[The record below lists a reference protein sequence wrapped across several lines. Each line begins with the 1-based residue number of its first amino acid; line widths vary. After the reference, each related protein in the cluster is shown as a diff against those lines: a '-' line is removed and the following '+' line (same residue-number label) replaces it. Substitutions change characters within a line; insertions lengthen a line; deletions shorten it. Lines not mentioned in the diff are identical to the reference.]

1 MHEGKESLPL
11 ALKALRLSGMGKVW
25 QEFAHRGRQEN
36 WTLEKYLSVLC
47 DHELDQKEQNRMT
60 KYQKEAHLPAGKT
73 LSSFDVASLKSFDW
87 PRFDALCHQTDWLSQ
102 GHNVFLFGASGLGKT
117 HLAAALGHS
126 LTLRGKRVLFTTTT
140 ALVQRLQQ
148 AHRRLALAQE
158 LMKLDRYQLLIL
170 DDVGYVRKDDQETHV
185 LFELITHRYEHR
197 SLLMTSNQ
205 PFAQWDRLFE
215 DQAMTIAAVD
225 RLVHH
230 SSLFALEGESYR
242 RRQALANQG
251 LEPLQNHSKG
261 AAEQSAEGESKGP
274 DHPPEAKPKGEEA
287 PEKED
292 KKDTLLE
299 KNKQD
304 ESEKKS
310 EKEGP
315 MT

>member
-1 MHEGKESLPL
+1 MHEGIESLPL

-25 QEFAHRGRQEN
+25 QEFAHRGRQER
-36 WTLEKYLSVLC
+36 WTFEKYLAVLC
-47 DHELDQKEQNRMT
+47 DHELDQKEQNRIS
-60 KYQKEAHLPAGKT
+60 KYHKDAHLPVGKT
-73 LSSFDVASLKSFDW
+73 LSSFEVSSLRSFDW
-87 PRFDALCHQTDWLSQ
+87 PRFEALSRQTDWLSQ

-126 LTLRGKRVLFTTTT
+126 LTLQGKRVLFTTTT

-148 AHRRLALAQE
+148 AHRGLALAQE

-170 DDVGYVRKDDQETHV
+170 DDIGYVRKDDQETHV

-205 PFAQWDRLFE
+205 PFAQWDRLFK

-230 SSLFALEGESYR
+230 SSLFMLEGESYR
-242 RRQALANQG
+242 RRQALANQAVG
-251 LEPLQNHSKG
+251 LPHDQNFTGKKKG
-261 AAEQSAEGESKGP
+261 HDGEVKNQGL
-274 DHPPEAKPKGEEA
+274 HPGDKTKEEDV
-287 PEKED
+287 PEKQDSKD
-292 KKDTLLE
+292 KPLE

-304 ESEKKS
+304 EREKNS

>member
-1 MHEGKESLPL
+1 
-11 ALKALRLSGMGKVW
+11 
-25 QEFAHRGRQEN
+25 
-36 WTLEKYLSVLC
+36 
-47 DHELDQKEQNRMT
+47 
-60 KYQKEAHLPAGKT
+60 
-73 LSSFDVASLKSFDW
+73 
-87 PRFDALCHQTDWLSQ
+87 
-102 GHNVFLFGASGLGKT
+102 
-117 HLAAALGHS
+117 
-126 LTLRGKRVLFTTTT
+126 
-140 ALVQRLQQ
+140 
-148 AHRRLALAQE
+148 
-158 LMKLDRYQLLIL
+158 
-170 DDVGYVRKDDQETHV
+170 
-185 LFELITHRYEHR
+185 
-197 SLLMTSNQ
+197 MTSNQ

-251 LEPLQNHSKG
+251 LEPLQNHSKE
-261 AAEQSAEGESKGP
+261 AVEQSAEGESKGP

>member
-1 MHEGKESLPL
+1 MYDGKESLPL
-11 ALKALRLSGMGKVW
+11 ALKALRLSGIGKIW
-25 QEFAHRGRQEN
+25 QEFAHRGRQES
-36 WTLEKYLSVLC
+36 WTFEKYLAVLC
-47 DHELDQKEQNRMT
+47 DHELDQKEQNRIA

-73 LSSFDVASLKSFDW
+73 LSSFEASSLTSFDW
-87 PRFDALCHQTDWLSQ
+87 HRFEALSKQTDWLSQ

-126 LTLRGKRVLFTTTT
+126 LTLRGKRVLFITTT

-148 AHRRLALAQE
+148 AHRGLTLAQE

-230 SSLFALEGESYR
+230 SSLFTLEGESYR

-251 LEPLQNHSKG
+251 LELPQDHDKKK
-261 AAEQSAEGESKGP
+261 EKKQPEGESKGQG
-274 DHPPEAKPKGEEA
+274 HPPGEKSKGEDVL
-287 PEKED
+287 EKEG
-292 KKDTLLE
+292 KKDTPLE
-299 KNKQD
+299 KKKQD
-304 ESEKKS
+304 EREKKS
-310 EKEGP
+310 EKEAP